1 MRYNYRVHRRSVHS
15 GGVLMLK
22 VSIVIIVV
30 LWISGTLS
38 SYSFPWYFHVVS
50 LLLAGLLLVK
60 LSRLAKAQPIENT
73 LQRRSSEDH
82 RYTI

>member
-1 MRYNYRVHRRSVHS
+1 
-15 GGVLMLK
+15 MLK

-30 LWISGTLS
+30 LWVAGALS

-60 LSRLAKAQPIENT
+60 LSRLAKAQPMEHR
-73 LQRRSSEDH
+73 LQGGSSQDQ